1 VLGTD
6 LRARGIP
13 AKLAPRFIPT
23 EETRPV
29 LRWIRLALA
38 LACMLG
44 SGAAA
49 VAQNISAQRVDVALV
64 LTVDASGSID
74 TPEFQLQK
82 EGIAG
87 AVSDPEVLST
97 IRSGRNGRIAI
108 AYVEWG
114 APGGAQMMVDWM
126 LVEDEA
132 SAAAFG
138 SAVLRAPRSVQSY
151 NAIGD
156 AIDLAVNLFATCPCQ
171 PTRRIIDV
179 SGDNPDNRSNRPA
192 PLARNAAVAEGIT
205 INALAIVQDG
215 RLGAAGRPWL
225 VETYEQTVIGGF
237 GAFAI
242 AANTRADFARALRE
256 KMVLEISGVAPPRR
270 QDLAAETP

>member
-1 VLGTD
+1 MLG
-6 LRARGIP
+6 
-13 AKLAPRFIPT
+13 F
-23 EETRPV
+23 
-29 LRWIRLALA
+29 RLALV
-38 LACMLG
+38 LACALV
-44 SGAAA
+44 SGAAF
-49 VAQNISAQRVDVALV
+49 AQDVNRQRVDVALV

-74 TPEFQLQK
+74 PDEFLLQK
-82 EGIAG
+82 QGIAG
-87 AVSDPEVLST
+87 AVADPAVLST

-126 LVEDEA
+126 AVEDEA

-138 SAVLRAPRSVQSY
+138 NAVLNAPRSVQSY

-156 AIDLAVNLFATCPCQ
+156 AIDLAVKLFETCPCR

-179 SGDNPDNRSNRPA
+179 SGDNPDNRSHLPA
-192 PLARNAAVAEGIT
+192 PVARDMAVAAGIT

-215 RLGAAGRPWL
+215 RLGPEGKPWL
-225 VETYEQTVIGGF
+225 VEAYERTVIGGF
-237 GAFAI
+237 AAFAI

-256 KMVLEISGVAPPRR
+256 KMVLEISGILPDPREN
-270 QDLAAETP
+270 LAAEFD

>member
-1 VLGTD
+1 MPG
-6 LRARGIP
+6 
-13 AKLAPRFIPT
+13 
-23 EETRPV
+23 
-29 LRWIRLALA
+29 IRLALA
-38 LACMLG
+38 LACVLW
-44 SGAAA
+44 SS
-49 VAQNISAQRVDVALV
+49 VALAQDANRQRVDVALV

-74 TPEFQLQK
+74 SDEFLLQK
-82 EGIAG
+82 QGIAG
-87 AVSDPEVLST
+87 AVADPEVLST

-114 APGGAQMMVDWM
+114 APGGAQMMVNWM

-138 SAVLRAPRSVQSY
+138 NAVLGAPRSVQSY

-156 AIDLAVNLFATCPCQ
+156 AIDLAVKLFEACPCR

-179 SGDNPDNRSNRPA
+179 SGDNPDNRSHLPA
-192 PLARNAAVAEGIT
+192 PVARDMAVAAGIT

-215 RLGAAGRPWL
+215 RLGTEGKPWL
-225 VETYEQTVIGGF
+225 VETYERTVIGGF
-237 GAFAI
+237 AAFAI

-256 KMVLEISGVAPPRR
+256 KMVLEISGILPEPRR
-270 QDLAAETP
+270 DLAEID

>member
-1 VLGTD
+1 MPG
-6 LRARGIP
+6 
-13 AKLAPRFIPT
+13 
-23 EETRPV
+23 
-29 LRWIRLALA
+29 IRLALA
-38 LACMLG
+38 FLCALW
-44 SGAAA
+44 SGAAF
-49 VAQNISAQRVDVALV
+49 AQDANRPRVDVALV

-74 TPEFQLQK
+74 ADEFLLQK
-82 EGIAG
+82 QGIAS
-87 AVSDPEVLST
+87 AVADPEVLST

-126 LVEDEA
+126 TVADEA

-138 SAVLRAPRSVQSY
+138 NAVLGAPRSTQSY

-156 AIDLAVNLFATCPCQ
+156 AIDLAVKLFDACPCR

-179 SGDNPDNRSNRPA
+179 SGDNPDNRSHLPA
-192 PLARNAAVAEGIT
+192 PVARDMAVAAGIT

-215 RLGAAGRPWL
+215 RLGAGGKPWL
-225 VETYEQTVIGGF
+225 VEAYERTVIGGF
-237 GAFAI
+237 AAFAI

-256 KMVLEISGVAPPRR
+256 KMVLEISGILPAPG
-270 QDLAAETP
+270 QTLAAEID

>member
-1 VLGTD
+1 MHG
-6 LRARGIP
+6 
-13 AKLAPRFIPT
+13 
-23 EETRPV
+23 
-29 LRWIRLALA
+29 IRLALA
-38 LACMLG
+38 LACVIW
-44 SGAAA
+44 SGAAL
-49 VAQNISAQRVDVALV
+49 AQDVNQQRVDVALV

-74 TPEFQLQK
+74 PDEFLLQK
-82 EGIAG
+82 QGIAG
-87 AVSDPEVLST
+87 AVADPEVLST

-138 SAVLRAPRSVQSY
+138 NAVLSAPRSIQSY

-156 AIDLAVNLFATCPCQ
+156 AIDLAVKLFDVCPCQ

-179 SGDNPDNRSNRPA
+179 SGDNPDNRSHHPA
-192 PLARNAAVAEGIT
+192 PLARDMAVAVGIT

-215 RLGAAGRPWL
+215 RLGAEGKPWL
-225 VETYEQTVIGGF
+225 VETYERTVIGGF
-237 GAFAI
+237 AAFAI

-256 KMVLEISGVAPPRR
+256 KMVLEISGFAPEAR
-270 QDLAAETP
+270 QDLAAEID

>member
-1 VLGTD
+1 MP
-6 LRARGIP
+6 GI
-13 AKLAPRFIPT
+13 RI
-23 EETRPV
+23 V
-29 LRWIRLALA
+29 LA
-38 LACMLG
+38 LACVLW
-44 SGAAA
+44 SG
-49 VAQNISAQRVDVALV
+49 VALAQDANRQRVDVALV

-74 TPEFQLQK
+74 ADEFLLQK
-82 EGIAG
+82 QGIAS
-87 AVSDPEVLST
+87 AVADPEVLST

-138 SAVLRAPRSVQSY
+138 NAVLGAPRSVQSY

-156 AIDLAVNLFATCPCQ
+156 AIDLAVKLFEGCPCR

-179 SGDNPDNRSNRPA
+179 SGDNPDNRSHLPA
-192 PLARNAAVAEGIT
+192 PVARDMAVAAGIT

-215 RLGAAGRPWL
+215 RLGTEGKPWL
-225 VETYEQTVIGGF
+225 VETYERTVIGGF
-237 GAFAI
+237 AAFAI

-256 KMVLEISGVAPPRR
+256 KMVLEISGILPEPRR
-270 QDLAAETP
+270 DLAEID

>member
-1 VLGTD
+1 TWSGGP
-6 LRARGIP
+6 RAQ
-13 AKLAPRFIPT
+13 APP
-23 EETRPV
+23 
-29 LRWIRLALA
+29 
-38 LACMLG
+38 
-44 SGAAA
+44 
-49 VAQNISAQRVDVALV
+49 RVDVALV

-74 TPEFQLQK
+74 SDEFLLQK
-82 EGIAG
+82 QGIAG
-87 AVSDPEVLST
+87 AVANPEGLSN
-97 IRSGRNGRIAI
+97 IRSGRNGRRAI

-126 LVEDEA
+126 LIEEAA

-138 SAVLRAPRSVQSY
+138 NAVLTAPRSVQSY

-156 AIDLAVNLFATCPCQ
+156 AIDLAVNLFEVCPCQ

-179 SGDNPDNRSNRPA
+179 SGDNPDNRSHHPA
-192 PLARNAAVAEGIT
+192 PLARDMAVAAGIT

-215 RLGAAGRPWL
+215 RLGAEGRPWL
-225 VETYEQTVIGGF
+225 VETYERTVIGGF

-256 KMVLEISGVAPPRR
+256 KMVLEISGIASEPR
-270 QDLAAETP
+270 QEL

>member
-1 VLGTD
+1 MHG
-6 LRARGIP
+6 
-13 AKLAPRFIPT
+13 
-23 EETRPV
+23 
-29 LRWIRLALA
+29 IRLALA
-38 LACMLG
+38 LACAIL
-44 SGAAA
+44 SGAAL
-49 VAQNISAQRVDVALV
+49 AQDINRQRVDVALV

-74 TPEFQLQK
+74 PDEFLLQK
-82 EGIAG
+82 QGIAG
-87 AVSDPEVLST
+87 AVADPEVLST

-126 LVEDEA
+126 MVEDQA

-138 SAVLRAPRSVQSY
+138 GAVLQAPRSTQSY

-156 AIDLAVNLFATCPCQ
+156 AIDLAVKLFEVCPCQ

-179 SGDNPDNRSNRPA
+179 SGDNPDNRSHHPA
-192 PLARNAAVAEGIT
+192 PLARDMAVAAGVT

-215 RLGAAGRPWL
+215 RLGAAGKPWL
-225 VETYEQTVIGGF
+225 VETYERTVIGGF
-237 GAFAI
+237 AAFAI

-256 KMVLEISGVAPPRR
+256 KMVLEISGLAPPQR
-270 QDLAAETP
+270 QDLAAEE

>member
-1 VLGTD
+1 MHGV
-6 LRARGIP
+6 
-13 AKLAPRFIPT
+13 
-23 EETRPV
+23 
-29 LRWIRLALA
+29 RLALA
-38 LACMLG
+38 LACALW
-44 SGAAA
+44 SGTAL
-49 VAQNISAQRVDVALV
+49 AQDAIRQRVDVALV

-74 TPEFQLQK
+74 SDEFLLQK
-82 EGIAG
+82 QGIAG
-87 AVSDPEVLST
+87 AVADPEVLST

-126 LVEDEA
+126 TVEDEA

-138 SAVLRAPRSVQSY
+138 GAVLDAPRSVQSY

-156 AIDLAVNLFATCPCQ
+156 AIDLAVKLFEACPCQ

-179 SGDNPDNRSNRPA
+179 SGDNPDNRSHLPA
-192 PLARNAAVAEGIT
+192 PVARDMAVAAGIT

-215 RLGAAGRPWL
+215 RLGTEGKPWL
-225 VETYEQTVIGGF
+225 VETYERTVIGGF
-237 GAFAI
+237 AAFAI

-256 KMVLEISGVAPPRR
+256 KMVLEISGILPERQ
-270 QDLAAETP
+270 QDLAAGID